1 MSTIA
6 ALGFRSVSEQC
17 LAHEGAIKGDSLP
30 ALSGSRSGRE
40 PVLDYACRCMPAR
53 PSTSQ
58 GQSGP
63 RGAGAGYLFGGAV
76 VAASTGFS
84 SLVSRKLQL
93 SDLVMINLLGVV
105 AVSTRFG
112 IGPSLFTAALTALSF
127 DYFFIPPVFAF
138 APSDLESTITL
149 GVMITVAAII
159 SGLGERTRR
168 QHATAQAREV
178 QMETERL
185 RSSLLSAVSH
195 DLRTP
200 LAGIL
205 GAGTELL
212 QDGNRMN
219 SEART
224 DLVRAV
230 VEEAERLNQL
240 ITNLLDVARLDG
252 GPSSLRKRLEPLDEV
267 IEIALGRLAGR
278 LRGRQVRTRVP
289 AEVPMVPMDPMLIE
303 QVLVNLLENALRYT
317 PDGSALEIDVEA
329 HSGTV
334 IVELRDQGP
343 GIREGE
349 SELLFQRFQRGD
361 LPRVGDG
368 GVGLGL
374 TICRAILRAHGGVIS
389 IANRADLPGAVVRF
403 SLPLGEA
410 APAGSAS

>member
-1 MSTIA
+1 
-6 ALGFRSVSEQC
+6 
-17 LAHEGAIKGDSLP
+17 
-30 ALSGSRSGRE
+30 
-40 PVLDYACRCMPAR
+40 
-53 PSTSQ
+53 
-58 GQSGP
+58 
-63 RGAGAGYLFGGAV
+63 
-76 VAASTGFS
+76 
-84 SLVSRKLQL
+84 
-93 SDLVMINLLGVV
+93 MINLLGVV
-105 AVSTRFG
+105 AVSARFG

-149 GVMITVAAII
+149 GVMTTVAAII

-168 QHATAQAREV
+168 QHAAAQAREV

-212 QDGNRMN
+212 QDGDRMN
-219 SEART
+219 AEART

-252 GPSSLRKRLEPLDEV
+252 GPSSLHKRLEPLDEV
-267 IEIALGRLAGR
+267 IETALGRLAGR
-278 LRGRQVRTRVP
+278 LRGREVRTHVP
-289 AEVPMVPMDPMLIE
+289 AEVPMVPMDPML
-303 QVLVNLLENALRYT
+303 T
-317 PDGSALEIDVEA
+317 GD
-329 HSGTV
+329 V
-334 IVELRDQGP
+334 IVELRDNGP

-349 SELLFQRFQRGD
+349 GERLFQRFQRGD
-361 LPRVGDG
+361 SPRVGDG

-374 TICRAILRAHGGVIS
+374 TICRAILSAHGGAIS
-389 IANRADLPGAVVRF
+389 IANRTDLPGAVVRF
-403 SLPLGEA
+403 SLPVGA
-410 APAGSAS
+410 AASAGSAS